1 MMVAEKNHLQCIGE
15 SMGLYRPSLKIPIF
29 VLLKSLLS
37 VNNRK
42 ILLNFPMNLMPDR
55 RQSVEYSVI
64 FFFFLFFGFF

>member
-1 MMVAEKNHLQCIGE
+1 MMVAEKNHLRCIRE
-15 SMGLYRPSLKIPIF
+15 STGLYQPSLKIPIF
-29 VLLKSLLS
+29 ILLKSLLL